1 MKPVRRLA
9 VLAVVAALVVAATA
23 ATSQAAKKPA
33 KGLDLSGVTLHVGD
47 QQSDSKLQLILRG
60 SGEEAK
66 APYTIDW
73 TVSQNGPVMI
83 AAMTGGSVDVGKMS
97 ETPLVFAQAAGS
109 PVRVVYAAKP
119 ADRATSSLAIVVNKD
134 SKLKKI
140 ADLKGKKVGYSPG
153 TVLQYLLANAL
164 DSVGLKLSDVQL
176 VTATPGVDLLA
187 SGDADAILSGDP
199 SMSTNLEAGSTR
211 ILASGAK
218 YTPGFHYLV
227 ARKGALD
234 DPKLSAAIG
243 DFVKRVARA
252 EKWFNEH
259 PAAAAKLVATQS
271 KLPVPVAKVVNTRA
285 PLSYGPITPDVIAA
299 QQEEADFFFAQ
310 GTIKAKLDAKALF
323 DTRYGTT
330 TEP

>member
-1 MKPVRRLA
+1 MKLVRRFALVA
-9 VLAVVAALVVAATA
+9 LVAAVTLAGLGG
-23 ATSQAAKKPA
+23 TSQAAKKPA
-33 KGLDLSGVTLHVGD
+33 KGPDLSDVTLRVGD

-66 APYTIDW
+66 APYKIAW

-83 AAMTGGSVDVGKMS
+83 AAMTGGSLDIGKMS

-109 PVRVVYAAKP
+109 PIKVVYAAKP

-134 SKLKKI
+134 SKIKKI

-187 SGDADAILSGDP
+187 TGDADAVLTGDP
-199 SMSTNLEAGSTR
+199 SMSGNLQAGTTR

-234 DPKLSAAIG
+234 DPKLSAAMG

-252 EKWFNEH
+252 EKWFNDH
-259 PAAAAKLVATQS
+259 PGEAAKLVATQS
-271 KLPVPVAKVVNTRA
+271 KLTVPIAKTVNTRA
-285 PLSYGPITPDVIAA
+285 PLSYGPITADVIAA
-299 QQEEADFFFAQ
+299 QQEESDFFFAQ

-323 DTRYGTT
+323 DNRYGTT
-330 TEP
+330 SEP